1 MQQPRA
7 NFDIR
12 IAVSSAGLYLW
23 QVAETL
29 GITDA
34 TFSRKLRRELS
45 DTEKAAILAAVEKLK
60 GEQNCD

>member
-1 MQQPRA
+1 MNHSRA

-12 IAVSSAGLYLW
+12 AAVSSSGLYLW

-45 DTEKAAILAAVEKLK
+45 NTEKAVIFAAIEKLK
-60 GEQNCD
+60 GDQNCD